1 MTDRV
6 LLCDDDPIF
15 FFEIISVCKDIRNG
29 VEGLLDVA
37 PPTVI
42 LVDPFLKFLAVI
54 WFFWLILVQW
64 NVPSLTPALPS
75 DQRTSA

>member
-15 FFEIISVCKDIRNG
+15 FFEIISVCKDIRDG

-37 PPTVI
+37 PPAAI
-42 LVDPFLKFLAVI
+42 LIDPFLEFLAMV
-54 WFFWLILVQW
+54 WLFWLILFQW
-64 NVPSLTPALPS
+64 NVPSLAPALPS